1 MSLLRTRTQATADD
15 GKESASTEASELL
28 QSFAENLE
36 DTFAIKDLASEM
48 TETSRLG
55 QRGELFLAG
64 QLLLVGLVFFPP
76 SATKDFLGVL
86 GTVGVVSGVSLIAVS
101 LTGLGRSL
109 SALPE
114 PRPNGELVTDG
125 IYAQARHPMYTGLL
139 LTAFGV
145 GLATHSDSSLAW
157 ALALLVLLD
166 KKADMEEVGLL
177 ARFPEYKEY
186 KSQTNKFLP
195 WV

>member
-1 MSLLRTRTQATADD
+1 
-15 GKESASTEASELL
+15 
-28 QSFAENLE
+28 
-36 DTFAIKDLASEM
+36 M
-48 TETSRLG
+48 TDTSRLG
-55 QRGELFLAG
+55 QRGELYLAG
-64 QLLLVGLVFFPP
+64 QLLLVGLVLFPP
-76 SATKDFLGVL
+76 SATK
-86 GTVGVVSGVSLIAVS
+86 VGAVS
-101 LTGLGRSL
+101 LSGLGRSL

-114 PRPNGELVTDG
+114 PRANGELVTDG
-125 IYAQARHPMYTGLL
+125 IYSQARHPMYTGLL

-145 GLATHSDSSLAW
+145 GLATHNDSSLAW